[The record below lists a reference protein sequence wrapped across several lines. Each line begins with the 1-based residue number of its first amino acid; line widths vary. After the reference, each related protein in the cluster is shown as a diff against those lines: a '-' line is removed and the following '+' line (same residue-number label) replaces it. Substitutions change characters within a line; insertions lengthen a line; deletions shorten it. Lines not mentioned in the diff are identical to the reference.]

1 MARALVPLG
10 HTEPH
15 PLDLQQLRADLTTLW
30 REEGKGVSR
39 ACHATLVVIV
49 SPGEDPDALIEDLVL
64 THPSR
69 VLRVQRDA
77 KLPPNDV
84 VAWASACCMKRSSG
98 MLVCSETLHF
108 LTGEAAEERLPSIV
122 RSLAVGGVPLAIIC
136 RETSPLRLLWV
147 NELGDD
153 VDMIIG
159 RSSALELR
167 DAVEL
172 WRESAKRAERP
183 RVEDLTWDELRPW
196 RVAMESRF
204 DRAREVTRL
213 AALSN
218 VRVEMGRQPES
229 SPAAWLLA
237 GWLGSRLGWR
247 RPETLGSSRV
257 QVERSGGRTLIE
269 CQPALAMDSVTLGFE
284 DGSEPITWTLMELR
298 TESPSAPLSRALHRH
313 GFHPVAES
321 ARRFALELAQGT

>member
-1 MARALVPLG
+1 MDRALVSLG
-10 HTEPH
+10 HTQPH
-15 PLDLQQLRADLTTLW
+15 PLDLQQLRADLSTLW

-49 SPGEDPDALIEDLVL
+49 TPGEDPEALIEDLVL

-69 VLRVQRDA
+69 VLCVERDP

-84 VAWASACCMKRSSG
+84 VAWASGSCMKRSSG

-108 LTGEAAEERLPSIV
+108 LTGEAAEDRLPSIV
-122 RSLAVGGVPLAIIC
+122 RSLAVGGLPLAILC

-153 VDMIIG
+153 VDMVVG

-167 DAVEL
+167 DAVAL
-172 WRESAKRAERP
+172 WRESVERIERP
-183 RVEDLTWDELRPW
+183 RVEDLTWDELWPW
-196 RVAMESRF
+196 RMAMENRF
-204 DRAREVTRL
+204 DQVRDVTRL
-213 AALSN
+213 SALSN
-218 VRVEMGRQPES
+218 VKVEMGGRPEP

-247 RPETLGSSRV
+247 RPQPLDSNRV
-257 QVERSGGRTLIE
+257 QVERSGGHTLIE
-269 CQPALAMDSVTLGFE
+269 CHPARVTDAVTLGFE
-284 DGSEPITWTLMELR
+284 DGSEPITWTLKELR
-298 TESPSAPLSRALHRH
+298 AESPSAPISRALHRH
-313 GFHPVAES
+313 EFQAVAVA
-321 ARRFALELAQGT
+321 ARRLALELTQGT